1 MREYAGAS
9 AGQTTAVLN
18 TIGGSGFDV
27 AAEKAHPRHESG
39 EDENDRLA
47 SVSHVDAQQPTNRRD
62 ARHARFRD
70 AFVVQD

>member
-9 AGQTTAVLN
+9 AGQTAAVLN
-18 TIGGSGFDV
+18 TIGGIGFDV
-27 AAEKAHPRHESG
+27 AAEKALICHESG

-47 SVSHVDAQQPTNRRD
+47 SVSHVGVQQPTNRRD
-62 ARHARFRD
+62 ARHARFHD